1 MFMTTIRW
9 YTFELTHSYEFLG
22 LLGFCMAIPHL
33 VLSPFATSISDA
45 FTRRKTVLYFQSVRI
60 GLYPILAI
68 IIWSGHINCWMLLVF
83 ATLESSAVAMQ
94 FPSKLSLLMD
104 LVGAEK
110 MVSAG
115 GFSSVVANIGRI
127 VGPTIGG
134 FLIAWVGPAWVF
146 ILASVFSIPLIIILN
161 TLETTQVRE
170 TYRGSILRQFIDGAK
185 YVRSKP
191 RPVLILI
198 IISTTAIL
206 GYGAMTLLPGI
217 AENIFGF
224 GSEGYGLLESTIGAG
239 ALVAAILLATKAGF
253 GIPVKIFSMTAVLCP
268 IVGLLVAFS
277 TTIGTTVFAFFALLL
292 YGFSI
297 SGQNALGRSI
307 LPILVDRR
315 YCGRVLGFFSVA
327 MMGLKPFGNLLT
339 GFMASVLSVPITLYV
354 LYGLL
359 LGAGGLIGMKLYHLV
374 DSIGDCTPN
383 NNDNDND

>member
-1 MFMTTIRW
+1 MFMTTVKW
-9 YTFELTHSYEFLG
+9 YVFNLTGSYELLG

-45 FTRRKTVLYFQSVRI
+45 FTRRKTVLYFQSIRI
-60 GLYPILAI
+60 GFYPILAI
-68 IIWSGHINCWMLLVF
+68 IIWSGHLNIWILLAF

-104 LVGAEK
+104 LVGPEK

-127 VGPTIGG
+127 AGPTIGG
-134 FLIAWVGPAWVF
+134 FFIAWVGPEWVF
-146 ILASVFSIPLIIILN
+146 ILASLFSMPFIVILN
-161 TLETTQVRE
+161 ILETTQVRE
-170 TYRGSILRQFIDGAK
+170 TYRGTILRQFVDGAK

-206 GYGAMTLLPGI
+206 GNGVTTLLPGI
-217 AENIFGF
+217 AEDILGF
-224 GSEGYGLLESTIGAG
+224 GSGGYGLLESTIGVG
-239 ALVAAILLATKAGF
+239 ALIAAILLATKAGF
-253 GIPVKIFSMTAVLCP
+253 GIPVKMFSMTTILLP
-268 IVGLLVAFS
+268 TVGL
-277 TTIGTTVFAFFALLL
+277 VFAISLTTSLLPLSLVGLAFF
-292 YGFSI
+292 GFSI
-297 SGQNALGRSI
+297 SSQNALGRSI
-307 LPILVDRR
+307 LPLLVDRR
-315 YCGRVLGFFSVA
+315 LSGRVLGFFSIA
-327 MMGLKPFGNLLT
+327 MMGLKPFGNLLA

-374 DSIGDCTPN
+374 DSIGDCAPN
-383 NNDNDND
+383 NNDNGND